1 MGRGTWAKLP
11 GGVIIKGKTASEVA
25 KKVEK
30 ALRNYSKSRKP
41 RTLTAQDKAIL
52 KKHGGNFPPR
62 MATKK
67 EMEDIAKWSKKNVKG
82 LRVVK

>member
-30 ALRNYSKSRKP
+30 ALKDYGKTKRA
-41 RTLTAQDKAIL
+41 RTLTAKDKATL

-62 MATKK
+62 VATKK
-67 EMEDIAKWSKKNVKG
+67 ELADFAKWSKKNVKG